1 MKKRLLKIDING
13 GSSRIWNGESFAGTT
28 ILYAAKDDDSF
39 GMQCDYELAT
49 LMDMNPD
56 EVRAFRESRR
66 RSGAKVK
73 RLANDRIRDELVV
86 IFGPDMSAKSAVRT
100 LRRLVEKIDR
110 EGLLIGRNEADDY
123 VVESVGGQLS
133 S

>member
-1 MKKRLLKIDING
+1 MKKRVVRIDINE
-13 GSSRIWNGESFAGTT
+13 GSSRIWNGESFVGTT

-49 LMDMNPD
+49 LMDLNPD

-66 RSGAKVK
+66 RSGVKVK
-73 RLANDRIRDELVV
+73 RLPNDRIRDELVV

-100 LRRLVEKIDR
+100 LMHLVEKIEK
-110 EGLLIGRNEADDY
+110 EGLLTGRDEVDDY
-123 VVESVGGQLS
+123 IVESVDGRQS

>member
-1 MKKRLLKIDING
+1 MKKRLVKKDIKE

-28 ILYAAKDDDSF
+28 VLYAAKDDDSF

-73 RLANDRIRDELVV
+73 RLPNDRIRDELVV

-100 LRRLVEKIDR
+100 LRRLAEKIER
-110 EGLLIGRNEADDY
+110 EGLLTGRNEADDY
-123 VVESVGGQLS
+123 VVESVGGRLS